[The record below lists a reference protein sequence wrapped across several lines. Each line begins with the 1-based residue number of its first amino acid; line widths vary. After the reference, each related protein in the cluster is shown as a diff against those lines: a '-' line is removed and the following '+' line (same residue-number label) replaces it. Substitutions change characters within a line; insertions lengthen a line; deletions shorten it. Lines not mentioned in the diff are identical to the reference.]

1 MLDCDKLPVD
11 CCYENELNPDV
22 LCISSVKKVGEERHR
37 FMSGMLLKIYKHIM
51 ILLLYSLRNVY

>member
-22 LCISSVKKVGEERHR
+22 LCITGIKDMGREETQVYV
-37 FMSGMLLKIYKHIM
+37 LNEAWKI
-51 ILLLYSLRNVY
+51 